1 MAIFPILISHTFFI
15 LMHSMKKRFHIKDLL
30 FFPLSLVYGF
40 VVWLRNRLF
49 DFKIFKSKEFNIPI
63 ISVGNITVGGTGK
76 TPHIEYLIRLMQ
88 LEGFRPAVL
97 SRGYKRKSSGFVL
110 STSHSSSDEVGDE
123 PRQMKQK
130 HPEIPVAV
138 DGNRVRGISKLIE
151 LEKELS
157 VILLDDAFQHRY
169 VTPGLSILL
178 IDFNNPLH
186 TDAILPYG
194 RLRESAAERSRAD
207 MIIISKCSGI
217 IKPIDKRLIEL
228 ELKLSAYQKLFFT
241 SIVYDEPLP
250 VFPGFASGITL
261 NEISLSKPLI
271 FLLTGIADNQPLKIF
286 LQQLTDT
293 IESLYYPDHYSYT
306 AKDLYYIIE
315 RFSQHPAKNKII
327 ITTEKDAMRLQQ
339 YDALDEEIK
348 AVMYY
353 VPIRIEFLENE
364 DKNFNHY
371 ITSYVRNN
379 KPDNILHKPIHK
391 EQS

>member
-1 MAIFPILISHTFFI
+1 
-15 LMHSMKKRFHIKDLL
+15 MKKRFHINDLL
-30 FFPLSLVYGF
+30 FFPISLVYGI

-49 DFKIFKSKEFNIPI
+49 DYKFIKSKEFTIPI

-88 LEGFRPAVL
+88 LEGFKPAVL
-97 SRGYKRKSSGFVL
+97 SRGYKRKSFGFVL
-110 STSHSSSDEVGDE
+110 STNFTSSDEVGDE

-130 HPEIPVAV
+130 FPLIPVAV
-138 DGNRVRGISKLIE
+138 DGNRVRGINKL
-151 LEKELS
+151 LEFEKGLN

-178 IDFNNPLH
+178 IDFNKPMH
-186 TDAILPYG
+186 ADAMLPYG
-194 RLRESAAERSRAD
+194 KLREATSERSRAD
-207 MIIISKCSGI
+207 MIIITKCPAV
-217 IKPIDKRLIEL
+217 IKPIDKRLIEM

-250 VFPGFASGITL
+250 VFPGFASHIIL
-261 NEISLSKPLI
+261 NEIGISKPLI
-271 FLLTGIADNQPLKIF
+271 FLLTGIADNQPLKLF
-286 LQQLTDT
+286 LQQITDK
-293 IESLYYPDHYSYT
+293 IETLNYPDHYSYT
-306 AKDLYYIIE
+306 AKDLYHIIE
-315 RFSQHPAKNKII
+315 RFSVHPSKNKII

-339 YDALDEEIK
+339 FEALDEEIK
-348 AVMYY
+348 AVMYF

-391 EQS
+391 E

>member
-1 MAIFPILISHTFFI
+1 
-15 LMHSMKKRFHIKDLL
+15 MKKRFHINDLL
-30 FFPLSLVYGF
+30 FFPLSLIYGA

-49 DFKIFKSKEFNIPI
+49 DYKIIKSKEFNIPV
-63 ISVGNITVGGTGK
+63 ISVGNISVGGTGK
-76 TPHIEYLIRLMQ
+76 TPHIEYLIRLMHH
-88 LEGFRPAVL
+88 EGFQPAVL

-110 STSHSSSDEVGDE
+110 STSYSSSEEVGDE

-130 HPEIPVAV
+130 FPGIPVAV
-138 DGNRVRGISKLIE
+138 DGNRVRGIKKLIE

-169 VTPGLSILL
+169 VTSGLSILL

-186 TDAILPYG
+186 SDGILPYG
-194 RLRESAAERSRAD
+194 RLREAAAERSRAD
-207 MIIISKCSGI
+207 MIIITKCPGI
-217 IKPIDKRLIEL
+217 IKPIDRRLIEL
-228 ELKLSAYQKLFFT
+228 ELKLSAYQKMFFT

-261 NEISLSKPLI
+261 NEIGLSKPII
-271 FLLTGIADNQPLKIF
+271 FLLTGIADDQPLKVF

-293 IESLYYPDHYSYT
+293 IEVLHYPDHYSYT
-306 AKDLYYIIE
+306 AKDLFNIIE
-315 RFSQHPAKNKII
+315 RFSQHASKNKII
-327 ITTEKDAMRLQQ
+327 ITTEKDAMRLQHF
-339 YDALDEEIK
+339 DALDEEIK
-348 AVMYY
+348 AVLYY
-353 VPIRIEFLENE
+353 VPIRIDFLENE

-379 KPDNILHKPIHK
+379 KPDNILHKSIHK